1 METKVKIIERVEQKE
16 EEVTK
21 ELKKFMMQETARGFA
36 LFQEALLVFEAR
48 PECRAVHENRSS
60 RSECYCRL

>member
-1 METKVKIIERVEQKE
+1 METKVKIIERVQQKE

-21 ELKKFMMQETARGFA
+21 EPKRFTMQETARGFS

-48 PECRAVHENRSS
+48 PECRTVHENCSS
-60 RSECYCRL
+60 RSERYCHQ